1 MQEVT
6 TCCGESFSLRL
17 TVCLLFVS
25 KWFYLKLTSPSVPYL
40 SSYFILF
47 LLLNVYVGR
56 TKTKERS
63 SVMQAFSG
71 TALAKTI
78 PN

>member
-25 KWFYLKLTSPSVPYL
+25 KWFYLKLTSPPVSYL

-47 LLLNVYVGR
+47 LLLNVYVGEN
-56 TKTKERS
+56 KD
-63 SVMQAFSG
+63 QAKKLSNAGFFWH
-71 TALAKTI
+71 T
-78 PN
+78 